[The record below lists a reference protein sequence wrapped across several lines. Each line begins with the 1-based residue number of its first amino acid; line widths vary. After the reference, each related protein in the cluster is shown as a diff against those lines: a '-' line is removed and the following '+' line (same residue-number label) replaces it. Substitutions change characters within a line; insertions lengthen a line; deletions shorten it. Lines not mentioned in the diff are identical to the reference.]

1 MTHSRFPKIVKIV
14 FDHTGLGD
22 AFPQFLAKPWIGPDG
37 KEYPPL
43 VLDDERS
50 LIHNAMPLL
59 RSVKANVQINQQ
71 LVSSLRIALE
81 QRSIEM
87 PVSSRTIHDGRVQ
100 MDDDDEADEATTK
113 RRS

>member
-1 MTHSRFPKIVKIV
+1 MDALAEEVRLTHARFPKIIKIV

-22 AFPQFLAKPWIGPDG
+22 AFPQFMSQPWISPDG
-37 KEYPPL
+37 KEHPPL
-43 VLDDERS
+43 VLDNERS

-71 LVSSLRIALE
+71 LVSCLRIALE

-87 PVSSRTIHDGRVQ
+87 PVSSRAIHDGRV
-100 MDDDDEADEATTK
+100 
-113 RRS
+113 